1 VLVVVGGLPVVVEVV
16 EEPGDGGIV
25 VGVVSKVVVVE
36 TGVLVDVVELE
47 EVVVELLEVVV
58 VDEVESGDTQPA
70 GGVVGPTCPGIRTVP
85 AQPKLLKSA
94 LTATDPP
101 SEKSYV
107 VLDCTMN
114 PCAST
119 ATSVLVEDR
128 P

>member
-1 VLVVVGGLPVVVEVV
+1 MVGVV
-16 EEPGDGGIV
+16 EEPCDGGIV
-25 VGVVSKVVVVE
+25 VGAVSMVVVVE
-36 TGVLVDVVELE
+36 PGVLVDVVELE
-47 EVVVELLEVVV
+47 GIVVELLVDVVV
-58 VDEVESGDTQPA
+58 EEDESGETHPA

-94 LTATDPP
+94 STVTDPP

-119 ATSVLVEDR
+119 ATSVLVDDR